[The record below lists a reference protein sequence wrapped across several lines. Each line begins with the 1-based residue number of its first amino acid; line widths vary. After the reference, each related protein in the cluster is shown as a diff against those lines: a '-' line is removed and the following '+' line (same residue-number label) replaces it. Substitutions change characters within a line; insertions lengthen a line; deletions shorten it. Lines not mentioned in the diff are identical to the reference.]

1 MNTKHEKFRNKNHTH
16 IRCWK
21 PFSSST
27 LPHLP
32 FFLLLTLPFL
42 SHDAFH
48 VANGNRPLENEIRF
62 AFCTHAYP
70 HTHTHTQMG
79 SHTNHPHAATRTTLA
94 LWASANRLRNSNYEF
109 CLQSKPRHR
118 PRDRAWTRCRRR
130 LSLHTSYWIALTC
143 RESPPPCFP
152 ISICPSHSKIFIG
165 NARREAT
172 TLCFDWRAIFNF
184 PSTARVE
191 YGWVKAKDSP
201 WRNDSRRNSR
211 FTHWMQ
217 LYAPYSFPK
226 LSTYIAHRAKTQG
239 HWVRSKDR
247 SHRRVHKELQQAHK
261 VRHPPTRVHSNHHSR
276 IRTFFDSFLR
286 FLGAETKRKRSRRS
300 FDCRIVYF
308 YIFSTCASQ
317 E

>member
-1 MNTKHEKFRNKNHTH
+1 MLPTVTGRWKMKSALPFAPTRTH
-16 IRCWK
+16 IR
-21 PFSSST
+21 
-27 LPHLP
+27 
-32 FFLLLTLPFL
+32 
-42 SHDAFH
+42 
-48 VANGNRPLENEIRF
+48 
-62 AFCTHAYP
+62 
-70 HTHTHTQMG
+70 TQMG

-118 PRDRAWTRCRRR
+118 PRAWTRCRRR

-143 RESPPPCFP
+143 RENPPPRFP
-152 ISICPSHSKIFIG
+152 ISLCPSHSKIFIG

-217 LYAPYSFPK
+217 VYAPYSFPK

-247 SHRRVHKELQQAHK
+247 SHRRDHRVLQQAHK

-276 IRTFFDSFLR
+276 IRTFFDSF
-286 FLGAETKRKRSRRS
+286 
-300 FDCRIVYF
+300 
-308 YIFSTCASQ
+308 
-317 E
+317 